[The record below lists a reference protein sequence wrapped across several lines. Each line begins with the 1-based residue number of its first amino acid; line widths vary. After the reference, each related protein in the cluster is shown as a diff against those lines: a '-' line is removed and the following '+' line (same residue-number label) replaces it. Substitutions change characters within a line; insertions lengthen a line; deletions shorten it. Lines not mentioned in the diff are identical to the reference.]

1 MAFEP
6 SSRYSDV
13 GTTTR
18 TVTDAEGR
26 ERILR
31 YKRRRIIPP
40 QDDLPTL
47 AEHRVAEGERL
58 DNITARYAG
67 DPTLFW
73 RLCDANAVLR
83 PEELEAVG
91 RIIRIAMG
99 RG

>member
-6 SSRYSDV
+6 GSRYFEV
-13 GTTTR
+13 ETATR

-26 ERILR
+26 DRILR
-31 YKRRRIIPP
+31 YKRRRIIPA
-40 QDDLPTL
+40 QEDLPTL
-47 AEHRVAEGERL
+47 AEHRVSEGDRL

-67 DPTLFW
+67 DPTQFW

-83 PEELEAVG
+83 PAELEATG

>member
-1 MAFEP
+1 MTFEP
-6 SSRYSDV
+6 GSRYAELE
-13 GTTTR
+13 TATR
-18 TVTDAEGR
+18 VVTDADGNDR
-26 ERILR
+26 VLR
-31 YKRRRIIPP
+31 YQRRRIIPS

-58 DNITARYAG
+58 DVITARYAG

-83 PEELEAVG
+83 PEELEIVD
-91 RIIRIAMG
+91 RIIRIALA